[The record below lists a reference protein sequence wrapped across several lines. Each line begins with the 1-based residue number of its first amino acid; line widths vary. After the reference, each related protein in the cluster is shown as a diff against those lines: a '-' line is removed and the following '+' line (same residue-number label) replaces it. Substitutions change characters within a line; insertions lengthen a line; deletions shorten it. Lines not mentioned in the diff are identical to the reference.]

1 LARYKLFKEI
11 IVDRKMSKNRSE
23 IASALTKIINLTGSD
38 VHAIIVDIEKMVIQL
53 EEDTVAR
60 ALGEDSIQ
68 ALK

>member
-38 VHAIIVDIEKMVIQL
+38 VHAIIVDIESRTL
-53 EEDTVAR
+53 TVFSN
-60 ALGEDSIQ
+60 LV
-68 ALK
+68 

>member
-1 LARYKLFKEI
+1 
-11 IVDRKMSKNRSE
+11 MSKNRSE